1 MLKGF
6 MKKKQEYEF
15 EKLADRVAE
24 DIAKAIVLSTLGDED
39 KQGVIDKYT
48 KTFIDKFNNY
58 MDEFSSMK
66 ESDLFE
72 LLTLEVMG
80 SRV

>member
-1 MLKGF
+1 MLKDF
-6 MKKKQEYEF
+6 MRKKQEYEF
-15 EKLADRVAE
+15 EKLADTVAE
-24 DIAKAIVLSTLGDED
+24 DIVKAIALSTLGEED
-39 KQGVIDKYT
+39 KQGVVDKYT
-48 KTFIDKFNNY
+48 KIFIDKFNNY

-72 LLTLEVMG
+72 LLTLEVRG